1 MLAEAATRKVDGSLL
16 MAKTENPQTVATLLL
31 NQAVSL
37 DASRQLIA
45 ELAARLPTDESER
58 LKIVIDSLDVAV
70 VEMVKIAQPN
80 VSDSNSYAQHLAQL
94 LDQSARRRK

>member
-1 MLAEAATRKVDGSLL
+1 

-37 DASRQLIA
+37 DATRQLLA
-45 ELAARLPTDESER
+45 ELAARLPTEESDR
-58 LKIVIDSLDVAV
+58 LKIVIESLDIAV
-70 VEMVKIAQPN
+70 VEMVKIAQPH

-94 LDQSARRRK
+94 LNQSARRRE

>member
-1 MLAEAATRKVDGSLL
+1 

-37 DASRQLIA
+37 DATRQLLA
-45 ELAARLPTDESER
+45 ELAARLPAEERER
-58 LKIVIDSLDVAV
+58 LKIVIESLDIAV
-70 VEMVKIAQPN
+70 VEMVKIAQPH

-94 LDQSARRRK
+94 LNHSARRRK

>member
-1 MLAEAATRKVDGSLL
+1 

-37 DASRQLIA
+37 DSTRQLMS
-45 ELAARLPTDESER
+45 ELAARLPSGERER
-58 LKIVIDSLDVAV
+58 LKIVIESLDVAV
-70 VEMVKIAQPN
+70 VEMVKIAQPH

-94 LDQSARRRK
+94 LNKSIRGRK